1 MGKATGV
8 SGGRGGSQHLH
19 WKNFFSNGVLGG
31 TVPIATGMALAEKIQ
46 VRNSIVINFIG
57 DGTLGEGVVY
67 ESLNMASLWSVPI
80 LYVIENNRI
89 AQTTPVEVNLAGEI
103 SSRFSAFGI
112 KTQEIDS
119 SDVLEIRSAAEQII
133 KEIRKNSPPQ
143 ALVINTR
150 RFGPHSK
157 GDDTRDEEE
166 IQSIRNIRD
175 PISHQAKRLDNDQIE
190 LIEQEV
196 NDEVLSAFQTAV
208 SDPNPEHSR

>member
-1 MGKATGV
+1 
-8 SGGRGGSQHLH
+8 
-19 WKNFFSNGVLGG
+19 
-31 TVPIATGMALAEKIQ
+31 
-46 VRNSIVINFIG
+46 
-57 DGTLGEGVVY
+57 
-67 ESLNMASLWSVPI
+67 
-80 LYVIENNRI
+80 
-89 AQTTPVEVNLAGEI
+89 
-103 SSRFSAFGI
+103 
-112 KTQEIDS
+112 
-119 SDVLEIRSAAEQII
+119 VLEIRSAAEQII